1 MTSPLI
7 SVLINNYNYGQ
18 FLSAAI
24 DSVLSQTYSHVESH
38 VEIIV
43 VDDGS
48 TDNSLD
54 IIRRYGDEVI
64 PVLKTNGG
72 QDSAFNA
79 GFKQSQGEIVCFLDA
94 DDKFTPD
101 KLAKIAACF
110 GQNPQIGWC
119 FHSLLLQDSNSGQPL
134 GKTRA
139 FPKSEQDCSTPCDFR
154 QALRWGR
161 LPFYPMS
168 TSGLC
173 FQRSLLA
180 QILPMPET
188 FLNTSAD
195 RYLRSVAMALASG
208 YFLSDNLT
216 IQGIHGNN
224 TATLHA
230 NRPFQLESQLV
241 TAYLLKT
248 SFPEIT
254 LYANRLFSRGLCAYQ
269 ALKNNPEN
277 EAVEAE
283 YEQLIDDYYR
293 LCSPLDRTV
302 IALIGKYHSRPQRQE
317 YSFRPATEIP
327 APLKPL
333 PAGLSQSPALPG
345 CQTADLGKGRL
356 E

>member
-1 MTSPLI
+1 MPSPLI
-7 SVLINNYNYGQ
+7 SVLINNYNYGH

-24 DSVLSQTYSHVESH
+24 DSVLSQTYSN

-48 TDNSLD
+48 TDDSLAV
-54 IIRRYGDEVI
+54 IRRYGDAVI
-64 PVLKTNGG
+64 PVLKANGG

-79 GFKQSQGEIVCFLDA
+79 GFAQSHGEIACFLDA

-101 KLAKIAACF
+101 KLAKVATCVS
-110 GQNPQIGWC
+110 QNPQIGWC
-119 FHSLLLQDSNSGQPL
+119 FHALLLQDPNTGQSL

-139 FPKSEQDCSTPCDFR
+139 FPNAEQDRSTPCDFR

-173 FQRSLLA
+173 FRRSLLA

-188 FLNTSAD
+188 FLNASAD
-195 RYLRSVAMALASG
+195 RYLRSAAMALTSG
-208 YFLSDNLT
+208 YFLSDRLT

-230 NRPFQLESQLV
+230 ERPFQLESQLV

-248 SFPEIT
+248 CFPRLR
-254 LYANRLFSRGLCAYQ
+254 LYANRLFARGLCAYQ
-269 ALKNNPEN
+269 ALKNETD
-277 EAVEAE
+277 EAVEPE
-283 YEQLIDDYYR
+283 YEQLIKDYYH
-293 LCSPLDRTV
+293 LCSPLDRAI
-302 IALIGKYHSRPQRQE
+302 IALIRKYHSRAQRQE
-317 YSFRPATEIP
+317 YSFRPPTEIP
-327 APLKPL
+327 GPPKPSL
-333 PAGLSQSPALPG
+333 AGLAQSPGLPG
-345 CQTADLGKGRL
+345 YQTVEPGKGRL